1 MDEIDYFPK
10 RDKFKVQKDVGSDW
24 NKLKKQKTAQPA
36 KAKPPRS
43 SPEKEKK
50 QIVSQH
56 ISLNSFLPAFMFSC
70 LIPIYDLS

>member
-36 KAKPPRS
+36 KSKPSRS
-43 SPEKEKK
+43 SPEKEKITK
-50 QIVSQH
+50 
-56 ISLNSFLPAFMFSC
+56 
-70 LIPIYDLS
+70 